1 MITRSRFIAALG
13 LAGLLVTS
21 VGCTDSLNAG
31 PLAYIDNE
39 ALTHE
44 LKGKANL
51 AGKPA
56 LQAKVRAALAKLYGD
71 SPRTI
76 RVPEDSGFPGGGLSL
91 ANLKQVGEGDSARIE
106 PIYHTLPDGRPDRA
120 HPQIGGYALYRRNC
134 LHCHGVSGAG
144 DGPTATFLFPI
155 PRDFRKGVYKFTS
168 TPSGARPHRDDL
180 ARTIRDGLLGTSMP
194 AFEALMSPSE
204 IQQVVDYVIFLSMR
218 GETELALIEEGSIS
232 DESDAGALGDDIV
245 KEIATGVFEKWK
257 SAQTLVMNPSVPRT
271 PSDHE
276 SVIRGRDLFLG
287 RTKEKLEC
295 AGCHGALAKGDG
307 PSFVPEKVFN
317 MVVYGG
323 DPSTRQQRV
332 DALDER
338 IKTLWNQKADDW
350 GNPLRPANLNKGV
363 FKGGRRP
370 IDLFWRIAKGINGAQ
385 MPAHYPTLNEA
396 QIWDLV
402 NFVLALPHDPDLLAS
417 APPATPPRLAES
429 RSPQ

>member
-31 PLAYIDNE
+31 PLVYVDNE
-39 ALTHE
+39 ALSHE

-71 SPRTI
+71 SPNQI
-76 RVPEDSGFPGGGLSL
+76 RVPEGSGFPRGGLTL
-91 ANLKQVGEGDSARIE
+91 ANHRRIGEGESARIE
-106 PIYHTLPDGRPDRA
+106 PIQALLPNGSPDPARRQA
-120 HPQIGGYALYRRNC
+120 GGFALYRRNC

-144 DGPTATFLFPI
+144 DGPTATFLFPR

-168 TPSGARPHRDDL
+168 TPSGAKPHRDDL
-180 ARTIRDGLLGTSMP
+180 TRSIRDGLLGTSMP
-194 AFEALMSPSE
+194 AFDALMSPSE
-204 IQQVVDYVIFLSMR
+204 IEQVVDYVMFLSMR

-232 DESDAGALGDDIV
+232 DEKDADALGDDIV

-257 SAQTLVMNPSVPRT
+257 SAQSQVMNPSTPRT
-271 PSDHE
+271 ASDRE
-276 SVIRGRDLFLG
+276 SVLRGRDLYLG
-287 RTKEKLEC
+287 RTKERLEC

-307 PSFVPEKVFN
+307 PSFVPVDVFN

-323 DPSTRQQRV
+323 DPSTRQERV
-332 DALDER
+332 DALDEKLR
-338 IKTLWNQKADDW
+338 TLWNQKPDDW
-350 GNPLRPANLNKGV
+350 GNPLRPTNLNRGV

-402 NFVLALPHDPDLLAS
+402 NFVLALEHDPDLLAS
-417 APPATPPRLAES
+417 APPAPAPKLAES
-429 RSPQ
+429 GSTR